1 MNAKINT
8 YSFVLFV
15 KKNNKLNKMSSS
27 TNINQLPNIN
37 SISQEDD
44 DNTIHE
50 VLAEIQNENQA
61 QQLGNPPPPMETMQQ
76 MPPQPTHVPQ
86 PTQNAINNAN
96 NINNIIDDSV
106 QQQLLQKLASD
117 NLDNLYLN
125 DSPSKFNQILN
136 ELTGNLKDFILII
149 ISFFILQND
158 TVQNFLTSKLINI
171 NVPYI
176 NIIVLAITQVLIIL
190 IGRTFI

>member
-1 MNAKINT
+1 MT
-8 YSFVLFV
+8 
-15 KKNNKLNKMSSS
+15 S
-27 TNINQLPNIN
+27 TNINQLPDIN
-37 SISQEDD
+37 NISQEDE

-61 QQLGNPPPPMETMQQ
+61 QQQGNPAPPIDSIQQ
-76 MPPQPTHVPQ
+76 MPPNPTTNIPQ
-86 PTQNAINNAN
+86 PSQNMVNNTNNMNAIL
-96 NINNIIDDSV
+96 DDTI
-106 QQQLLQKLASD
+106 QQQLLQRLSASD
-117 NLDNLYLN
+117 NLDSMYSN

-149 ISFFILQND
+149 ISFFVLQND

-176 NIIVLAITQVLIIL
+176 NIIVLAVTQVMIIL

>member
-1 MNAKINT
+1 MT
-8 YSFVLFV
+8 
-15 KKNNKLNKMSSS
+15 S

-37 SISQEDD
+37 NISQEDE

-50 VLAEIQNENQA
+50 VLAEIQNENMA
-61 QQLGNPPPPMETMQQ
+61 HQQGNPPPPIDSIQQ
-76 MPPQPTHVPQ
+76 MPPNSNTNIPQ
-86 PTQNAINNAN
+86 PSQNMVNNTNNMNAIL
-96 NINNIIDDSV
+96 DDTI
-106 QQQLLQKLASD
+106 QQQLLQRLSTPD
-117 NLDNLYLN
+117 NMYST

-136 ELTGNLKDFILII
+136 ELTGNLKDFVLII
-149 ISFFILQND
+149 ISFFVLQNH

-176 NIIVLAITQVLIIL
+176 NIIVLAVTQVMIIL